1 MKSEN
6 TPPLK
11 KQAATDENGLESR
24 IRTSK
29 SLAKS
34 LTNATWQWLAY
45 KTNWLVLLVGLST
58 LAFVQGTIG
67 RQVGLN
73 ASKNGGAAIDTPLPL
88 QWRKPWKRWQL
99 FSWSSITLSAP
110 TVWVVGILLLINKNS
125 DHPFFWI
132 SLPLI
137 VAMSNAVTIFYIN
150 QQHHRIAF
158 TSRGLLAI
166 RYIGISMGIGCL
178 LFLITGGMSGLLNDL
193 GGTHSDS
200 ITKIVWSA
208 LLTTGFGI
216 LSFAHAG
223 TMHAWLAF
231 GDDSSGEK

>member
-1 MKSEN
+1 MKPDNKPS
-6 TPPLK
+6 LK
-11 KQAATDENGLESR
+11 KHTPVDGKDLESR

-29 SLAKS
+29 NLAKS
-34 LTNATWQWLAY
+34 LTNATWHWLAY
-45 KTNWLVLLVGLST
+45 KTNCLLLLVGLST

-73 ASKNGGAAIDTPLPL
+73 ASKNGNAVIDTPLPL

-132 SLPLI
+132 SLPMI
-137 VAMSNAVTIFYIN
+137 VALSNAVTIFYIN

-158 TSRGLLAI
+158 TNRVLLTI
-166 RYIGISMGIGCL
+166 RYIGISMGIGCT
-178 LFLITGGMSGLLNDL
+178 LFLLTGGVSGLLNDL
-193 GGTHSDS
+193 GGTHSNS

-208 LLTTGFGI
+208 LLTAGFGI

-223 TMHAWLAF
+223 TLHVWFAF
-231 GDDSSGEK
+231 GYDRSGEK

>member
-1 MKSEN
+1 MKPEK
-6 TPPLK
+6 TPLCE
-11 KQAATDENGLESR
+11 KQTPADRNGLESR
-24 IRTSK
+24 IRTSRI
-29 SLAKS
+29 LAKS

-45 KTNWLVLLVGLST
+45 KTNCLVLLVGLST
-58 LAFVQGTIG
+58 LAFVQGTIC

-73 ASKNGGAAIDTPLPL
+73 TSKNGNAVIDTPLPL

-99 FSWSSITLSAP
+99 FSWGSITLSAP

-137 VAMSNAVTIFYIN
+137 VALSNAVTIFYIN

-166 RYIGISMGIGCL
+166 RYIGISMGIGCV
-178 LFLITGGMSGLLNDL
+178 LFLLTGEISGLLNDL
-193 GGTHSDS
+193 GSTHSDP

-208 LLTTGFGI
+208 LLTAGFGI
-216 LSFAHAG
+216 LSFTHAG
-223 TMHAWLAF
+223 SMHAWLAF
-231 GDDSSGEK
+231 EDSTSAE